1 MKQVKII
8 IEYLEKI
15 LSGEETYSNSIAVIR
30 RSKEIQKEDERKLK
44 FLLRQSLLRRELFM
58 YFLSVRL
65 PEVSFST
72 KTLAAL
78 LIYFANS
85 FFLKS
90 VEINKDEFEEYLI
103 SLNEEEAKLIIESN
117 ILLESDKNALYP
129 SKSHYLSPLNLSLRY
144 NHPLLL
150 IEFWIEELGKKQ
162 TIKVLDATRKPF
174 TICGRINPKLV
185 KVEEFFET
193 NKDFKP
199 GVLKNS
205 YVYTSKKSI
214 KQTTPYKEMNVY
226 SLSLYEA
233 KISDYI
239 QSLNPHSVVCF
250 EDEKSSLFLD
260 LAIQCETDIHISVIT
275 TSRRRFAIC
284 NAIKLKFKL
293 DNVEVLY
300 LNKIEDLETLG
311 KFDVVYYV
319 APSSNYNAIRLSPDF
334 FVNWKIDIHSE
345 KAAFVKERLASLTPL
360 VATQGFLLFN
370 VTTSTAIE
378 TSEQAETFANEH
390 PQFALALT
398 MKTMPYEIDNAL
410 TFTAV
415 FARLEKDNNA

>member
-1 MKQVKII
+1 M
-8 IEYLEKI
+8 
-15 LSGEETYSNSIAVIR
+15 
-30 RSKEIQKEDERKLK
+30 
-44 FLLRQSLLRRELFM
+44 LLRQ
-58 YFLSVRL
+58 
-65 PEVSFST
+65 
-72 KTLAAL
+72 
-78 LIYFANS
+78 
-85 FFLKS
+85 
-90 VEINKDEFEEYLI
+90 VE
-103 SLNEEEAKLIIESN
+103 
-117 ILLESDKNALYP
+117 
-129 SKSHYLSPLNLSLRY
+129 
-144 NHPLLL
+144 
-150 IEFWIEELGKKQ
+150 
-162 TIKVLDATRKPF
+162 
-174 TICGRINPKLV
+174 
-185 KVEEFFET
+185 
-193 NKDFKP
+193 
-199 GVLKNS
+199 
-205 YVYTSKKSI
+205 
-214 KQTTPYKEMNVY
+214 
-226 SLSLYEA
+226 
-233 KISDYI
+233 
-239 QSLNPHSVVCF
+239 
-250 EDEKSSLFLD
+250 
-260 LAIQCETDIHISVIT
+260 
-275 TSRRRFAIC
+275 RFAIC

>member
-15 LSGEETYSNSIAVIR
+15 LSGEETYSNSIAIIR
-30 RSKEIQKEDERKLK
+30 RSKEIQNEDERKLK
-44 FLLRQSLLRRELFM
+44 FLLRQALLRRELFM

-65 PEVSFST
+65 PEVSLSL

-90 VEINKDEFEEYLI
+90 VEIDIDEFEAYLLSI
-103 SLNEEEAKLIIESN
+103 NEEEAKLVIASN
-117 ILLESDKNALYP
+117 LLLESDKNALYP
-129 SKSHYLSPLNLSLRY
+129 TKSHYLSPLNLSLRY
-144 NHPLLL
+144 NCPLPL

-162 TIKVLDATRKPF
+162 TIKTLDATRKPF
-174 TICGRINPKLV
+174 TICGRINAKQV
-185 KVEEFFET
+185 NVEELFEA

-199 GVLKNS
+199 SVLKNS
-205 YVYTSKKSI
+205 YVYSSKKNI
-214 KQTTPYKEMNVY
+214 KQTAPYKEMSVY

-239 QSLNPHSVVCF
+239 QSLNPRSVVCF

-260 LAIQCETDIHISVIT
+260 LAIQCETDTHISVVT

-293 DNVEVLY
+293 DNVDVLY
-300 LNKIEDLETLG
+300 LNKIEEIETLG

-334 FVNWKIDIHSE
+334 FVNWKIDIHAE
-345 KAAFVKERLASLTPL
+345 KAAFVKDRLASLIPL
-360 VATQGFLLFN
+360 VAPQGFLLFN
-370 VTTSTAIE
+370 VTTYTSIE
-378 TSEQAETFANEH
+378 THEQAEAFANEH

-415 FARLEKDNNA
+415 FAHLEKDNNA